1 MLEFFWRQALYIGAT
16 THHDYKGKE
25 IALDKTYLDTTY
37 SHVPAYCADGFPF
50 DSQDFRLTDSQEFDD
65 LRCPDEITGIQ
76 PCQGSAE
83 SSVPCLSECVRIGGS
98 APESRQESIE
108 AGNSMFTLLENGCI
122 GISEPERGSS
132 TGIHEREEELNEN
145 RDAEREVN
153 NYVDPVLD
161 SILLDTPPD
170 GVITVSRRDLAL
182 NAFTYGVFNLL
193 VVVNGHLFDQF

>member
-1 MLEFFWRQALYIGAT
+1 M
-16 THHDYKGKE
+16 
-25 IALDKTYLDTTY
+25 
-37 SHVPAYCADGFPF
+37 
-50 DSQDFRLTDSQEFDD
+50 
-65 LRCPDEITGIQ
+65 TGIQ
-76 PCQGSAE
+76 PCQGYAE
-83 SSVPCLSECVRIGGS
+83 SSVPCLSECGRIGGS
-98 APESRQESIE
+98 VSESRQESLE

-122 GISEPERGSS
+122 EINEPERGSS

-182 NAFTYGVFNLL
+182 NAFTYEVFNLL